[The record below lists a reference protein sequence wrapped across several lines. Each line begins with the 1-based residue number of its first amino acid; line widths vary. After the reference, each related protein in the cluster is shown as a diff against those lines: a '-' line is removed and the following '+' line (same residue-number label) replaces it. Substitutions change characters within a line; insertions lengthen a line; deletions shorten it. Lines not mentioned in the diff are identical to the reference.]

1 MTWEETLAFIYETG
15 NKSRPG
21 LSRISDLLAR
31 LGNPQDGL
39 RFVHVAGTNGKGSVS
54 AMIASVLRAAGYRTG
69 LYTSPHLRRVT
80 ERMRIDGREIDR
92 DSLGALAAALAPH
105 IAQMADKPTEFERL
119 TAMALLWF
127 ARQSCD
133 VVVLEVGLG
142 GRFDATNVI
151 RAPEVSVIT
160 AIGLDHTE
168 WLGDTPEQIARE
180 KGGVVKPGRQ
190 VVLCGQSP
198 AVEAEIRAV
207 CREQS
212 APLRVSGQPR
222 LLSRTLEGQRF
233 DYGAHSALF
242 LPLLGE
248 YQLKN
253 AAVALDALDTLVHS
267 RGFSIPEASLRAGFA
282 ETVWPARLEVLSRE
296 PLVLLDGAHN
306 PDGAAQLA
314 ASLRA
319 LLPNSRFTFVMGVL
333 ADKDYREMLRLLAP
347 LAARLIATAPDSPR
361 ALPSAALTEAA
372 QAAGIPAQDG
382 ETIAHAIPLALQLA
396 EGSPVCVCGSL
407 YQAGE
412 ARAYFG
418 LDS

>member
-21 LSRISDLLAR
+21 LSRIAELLAR

-39 RFVHVAGTNGKGSVS
+39 RFVHVAGTNGKGSTS
-54 AMIASVLRAAGYRTG
+54 AMIASVLRAAGCRTG

-80 ERMRIDGREIDR
+80 ERMRIDGREISR
-92 DSLGALAAALAPH
+92 DSLCALAAALAPH

-127 ARQSCD
+127 AQQSCD

-151 RAPEVSVIT
+151 RAPEVSVVT

-168 WLGDTPEQIARE
+168 WLGGTPEQIARE
-180 KGGVVKPGRQ
+180 KGGVIKPGRP

-198 AVEAEIRAV
+198 SVETVIRAI

-253 AAVALDALDTLVHS
+253 AAVALDALDTLVQS
-267 RGFSIPEASLRAGFA
+267 CGFSIPEAAFRTGLA

-319 LLPNSRFTFVMGVL
+319 LLPNNRFTFVMGVL
-333 ADKDYREMLRLLAP
+333 ADKDYREMLRHIAP
-347 LAARLIATAPDSPR
+347 LAARLVAATPDSPR
-361 ALPSAALTEAA
+361 ALPSAALVEAA
-372 QAAGIPAQDG
+372 QAAGIPSQDG
-382 ETIAHAIPLALQLA
+382 ETIARAIPFALQTA
-396 EGSPVCVCGSL
+396 KGSPVCVFGSL